1 MTLMSKIGGVTKT
14 QRKKVLLVIN
24 PCAGKNSKRVGA
36 LDIMNR
42 LSSADFDF
50 EVRNTRC
57 QGDATTIVKEIG
69 ENYDMVI
76 CCGGDGT
83 LNEAVNG
90 LMKLNKRIP
99 IGYIPSGSTN
109 DLAAT
114 LGIPTKIDE
123 AAELILSEKLNSYD
137 VGEFNGR
144 FFNYVASFGLGVE
157 VSYSTPQAMKNL
169 LGHWAYMINAFVLKL
184 IPMLSHLKP
193 VHMKVEYDGNELEDD
208 FYFGSFS
215 NSTSVAGLF
224 KFNQDEVKLNDGCFE
239 LLLVRGLKR
248 KSEAFS
254 MLGKIIRQEYDGERI
269 MLIKAKNV
277 KITCDEEIPWT
288 LDGEFGGNHKNIELS
303 VNHRG
308 FDIYSDNDR
317 MFIKE

>member
-1 MTLMSKIGGVTKT
+1 MTKT
-14 QRKKVLLVIN
+14 QRKKVLLIIN

-36 LDIMNR
+36 LDIMNK

-69 ENYDMVI
+69 EKYDIII
-76 CCGGDGT
+76 CAGGDGT
-83 LNEAVNG
+83 LNETVNG

-109 DLAAT
+109 DLAVT
-114 LGIPTKIDE
+114 LGIPTKVGG
-123 AAELILSEKLNSYD
+123 AADLILSEKINGYD
-137 VGEFNGR
+137 VGNFNGR

-157 VSYSTPQAMKNL
+157 LSYSTPQAMKNL
-169 LGHWAYMINAFVLKL
+169 LGHSAYMINAFVLKL
-184 IPMLSHLKP
+184 IPMLVHLKP
-193 VHMKVEYDGNELEDD
+193 IHMKIEYDGNVLEDN

-215 NSTSVAGLF
+215 NSTSVAGMF
-224 KFNQDEVKLNDGCFE
+224 KFNPDEVKLNDGYFE

-248 KSEAFS
+248 NTEAFS
-254 MLGKIIRQEYDGERI
+254 MLGKIIRQDYDGDRI
-269 MLIKAKNV
+269 MLIKAKNI

-303 VNHRG
+303 VNHKG